1 MRKILFL
8 LLTMIGA
15 TNIYA
20 GDYAYLTFETTDG
33 GKVSVSAWSQTL
45 TISGNTLSIGG
56 HSFTLS
62 NLNKMYFSASD
73 ETTGIRTLSADDW
86 NNVTDIYD
94 MKGNK
99 VSKSQMQKGIYIVRT
114 SQGTFKV
121 TAK

>member
-33 GKVSVSAWSQTL
+33 EKVSVSAWSQTL

-62 NLNKMYFSASD
+62 NLSKMYFSVSD

-86 NNVTDIYD
+86 NNITDIYD

-99 VSKSQMQKGIYIVRT
+99 LSKNQMQKGICIVKT
-114 SQGTFKV
+114 SQGTFKI